1 MTYKSDWKIQRIVER
16 TLQVLIELCIDMANH
31 IISDEDLRLSTGYAD
46 TFRVLMENNIISKEL
61 CKSMEK
67 MAKFRNVIVHQ
78 YESIE
83 PSIIISILHK
93 NLVRFREISKSNH
106 QASAL
111 IKSISKERYVDRPCS
126 SLSII
131 SSYREVIMLRRLMNK
146 LMRVDSHRFTPV
158 AIEESSE
165 LLRAEGATRAP
176 LIDDQRGPVLA
187 QRGFTLIEIIVVV
200 TIVGL
205 LLALVG
211 PKIISGLGKGQQG
224 AAKAQ
229 VELLGQ
235 TLDAFRLDVGRYPTT
250 QEGLSALI
258 TNPGITN
265 WDGPYIKKNEI
276 PKDPWGKPYIYQCP
290 GTHGE
295 YDLYSYGADGTQG
308 GEKENKDILSWE

>member
-1 MTYKSDWKIQRIVER
+1 MLHR
-16 TLQVLIELCIDMANH
+16 LIN
-31 IISDEDLRLSTGYAD
+31 
-46 TFRVLMENNIISKEL
+46 K
-61 CKSMEK
+61 
-67 MAKFRNVIVHQ
+67 
-78 YESIE
+78 
-83 PSIIISILHK
+83 
-93 NLVRFREISKSNH
+93 
-106 QASAL
+106 L
-111 IKSISKERYVDRPCS
+111 IK
-126 SLSII
+126 
-131 SSYREVIMLRRLMNK
+131 
-146 LMRVDSHRFTPV
+146 VDSHRFTPV

-165 LLRAEGATRAP
+165 LLRTEGVAGAPATAGRGLMLLKGATRAP

-276 PKDPWGKPYIYQCP
+276 PKDPWGKPYIYLCP

-295 YDLYSYGADGTQG
+295 YDLSSYGADGTQG
-308 GEKENKDILSWE
+308 GEKENKDIFSWE